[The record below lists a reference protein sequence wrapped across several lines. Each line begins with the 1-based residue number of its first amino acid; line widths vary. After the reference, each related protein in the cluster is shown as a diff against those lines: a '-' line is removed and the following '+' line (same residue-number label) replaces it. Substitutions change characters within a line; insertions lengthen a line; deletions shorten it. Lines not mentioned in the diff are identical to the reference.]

1 MIDRTPRTPH
11 IAIFASFSGQ
21 GGVERMIVNLC
32 QGLVEMGCC
41 LDLVLVKSRSAHLE
55 HLPQNV
61 RVFQLKAK
69 HTLSSFLELAGY
81 LRRERPD
88 AMLAAKDRAG
98 KVAVFAR
105 KLAGVDMRLVFRI
118 GTTVSAALVGGNLLR
133 RLAWF
138 LPMRLIYPRA
148 DAIVAV
154 SQGVAADLGKI
165 TGLDNGRIIVIENPV
180 VTPRLATMASET
192 LDDPWFAHQS
202 VPLVFGMG
210 RLTRQKDFP
219 SLLRAF
225 AKVRAERPCKLV
237 ILGEG
242 GDRGKL
248 ERLARELGIDE
259 DFYLPG
265 FAPNPYKYLRRADL
279 FVLSSAWEGSPNVLT
294 EALALGIPVVAT
306 DCPSGPREVLDG
318 GKFGPLVRVGDV
330 DGLAEAMRQV
340 LDHPPEAEFLK
351 KTVENYTVEKSSRRY
366 LSILMKSEP
375 IIE

>member
-1 MIDRTPRTPH
+1 
-11 IAIFASFSGQ
+11 
-21 GGVERMIVNLC
+21 
-32 QGLVEMGCC
+32 
-41 LDLVLVKSRSAHLE
+41 
-55 HLPQNV
+55 
-61 RVFQLKAK
+61 
-69 HTLSSFLELAGY
+69 
-81 LRRERPD
+81 
-88 AMLAAKDRAG
+88 
-98 KVAVFAR
+98 
-105 KLAGVDMRLVFRI
+105 
-118 GTTVSAALVGGNLLR
+118 
-133 RLAWF
+133 
-138 LPMRLIYPRA
+138 
-148 DAIVAV
+148 
-154 SQGVAADLGKI
+154 
-165 TGLDNGRIIVIENPV
+165 
-180 VTPRLATMASET
+180 
-192 LDDPWFAHQS
+192 
-202 VPLVFGMG
+202 MG

-242 GDRGKL
+242 GDREKL